1 MNIQKAVHEPAYSR
15 TRSMIL
21 CGLFAALTAVGA
33 FIRIPMPLFDY
44 VTLQTLFVLLAG
56 MLLGSKRGALS
67 LIVYLLVGLSG
78 VPIFAAGGGIGYV
91 LRPSFGFLLGFVAAA
106 WAIGRLTERNKSMGW
121 HALFAAGLAG
131 LAILYTMGIAYKYAI
146 LNFYMGTVTPAW
158 TILAACFPLDIPK
171 DVLVALAAALL
182 AARLRPILQRQNL

>member
-1 MNIQKAVHEPAYSR
+1 MTNQEFIYASAHSR

-44 VTLQTLFVLLAG
+44 ITLQTLFVLLAG
-56 MLLGSKRGALS
+56 MLLGAKRGALS

-78 VPIFAAGGGIGYV
+78 VPVFAAGGGIGYV
-91 LRPSFGFLLGFVAAA
+91 LRPSFGFLLGFIAAA
-106 WAIGRLTERNKSMGW
+106 WVVGRLTEKRSNLPWTS
-121 HALFAAGLAG
+121 LFLAGLAG
-131 LAILYTMGIAYKYAI
+131 LATLYTIGLVYKYAI

-158 TILAACFPLDIPK
+158 VIFTAVLPLDVPK
-171 DVLVALAAALL
+171 DIFVALAAAIL
-182 AARLRPILQRQNL
+182 AARLRPMLHRYRG

>member
-1 MNIQKAVHEPAYSR
+1 MNTQNTIYEPAHST

-91 LRPSFGFLLGFVAAA
+91 LRPSFGFLLGFVMAA
-106 WAIGRLTERNKSMGW
+106 WAIGRLTEKNKSMGRLP
-121 HALFAAGLAG
+121 LFAAGLAG
-131 LAILYTMGIAYKYAI
+131 LAILYTVGIIYKYAV

-158 TILAACFPLDIPK
+158 TILAACLPLDIPK
-171 DVLVALAAALL
+171 DILVALASALL

>member
-1 MNIQKAVHEPAYSR
+1 MNTQKAVREPAHSR

-106 WAIGRLTERNKSMGW
+106 WAIGRLTEKNQSMGW
-121 HALFAAGLAG
+121 PALFTAGLAG
-131 LAILYTMGIAYKYAI
+131 LAILYAMGIAYKYAI

>member
-1 MNIQKAVHEPAYSR
+1 MTTQKAIHEPAHSR

-67 LIVYLLVGLSG
+67 LTVYLLVGLSG

-121 HALFAAGLAG
+121 PALFAAGLAG
-131 LAILYTMGIAYKYAI
+131 LAILYTMGIVYKYAI

>member
-1 MNIQKAVHEPAYSR
+1 
-15 TRSMIL
+15 MIL

-106 WAIGRLTERNKSMGW
+106 WVIGRLTERDKSMGW
-121 HALFAAGLAG
+121 LSLFGAGLVG
-131 LAILYTMGIAYKYAI
+131 LAILYTMGIVYKYAI
-146 LNFYMGTVTPAW
+146 LNFYMGTVMPAW
-158 TILAACFPLDIPK
+158 TILAGFFPLDIPK
-171 DVLVALAAALL
+171 DILVALAAALL